1 MDVFGDHAP
10 CCHNSPSLV
19 FRHNNVR
26 DILGHSARGAGLAA
40 VVIEK
45 KNQIAGSNEKPGD
58 ITVQQYHR
66 GFATSAFDVTI
77 THPLQQKFLEIAMEE
92 GGVVAEDAHDRKLT
106 KSFEVCKKEG
116 IHFVPLA
123 WESTGGTTET
133 VHETIRKW
141 TQLEGARGGYP
152 AHLIRR
158 NLYAQISCC
167 LQRHLA
173 QSVIDRRTEL
183 VCERAS

>member
-1 MDVFGDHAP
+1 M
-10 CCHNSPSLV
+10 
-19 FRHNNVR
+19 
-26 DILGHSARGAGLAA
+26 
-40 VVIEK
+40 
-45 KNQIAGSNEKPGD
+45 

-66 GFATSAFDVTI
+66 GFATSAFDVTV
-77 THPLQQKFLEIAMEE
+77 THPLQKKILEIAMEE
-92 GGVVAEDAHDRKLT
+92 AGIVAEEAHDRKLQ
-106 KSFEVCKKEG
+106 KSLEVCKEEG

-123 WESTGGTTET
+123 WEATGGTTET

-173 QSVIDRRTEL
+173 QSVIDRRLEFA
-183 VCERAS
+183 CERAL